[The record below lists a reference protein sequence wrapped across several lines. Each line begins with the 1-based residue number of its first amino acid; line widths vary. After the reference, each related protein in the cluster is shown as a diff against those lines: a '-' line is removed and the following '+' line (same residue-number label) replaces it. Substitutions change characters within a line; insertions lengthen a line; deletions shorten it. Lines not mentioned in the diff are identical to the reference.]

1 MDGGR
6 KVATLSKH
14 LDVSVTLMGNVL
26 EKLRVLQYEHE
37 FGKNKSFSPF
47 NETQFAEIGPDINAS
62 AQFKSFLDLVT
73 FLGVKS
79 CNQDFVVDKYD
90 DPNTSVNKL
99 ILTP

>member
-6 KVATLSKH
+6 KVAMLSKH

-90 DPNTSVNKL
+90 DPTQASTSSF
-99 ILTP
+99 